1 MRNFR
6 FIVTTIILF
15 FSIVSNAQVGIGNTS
30 PNGAL
35 DITST
40 TDGLLIPRV
49 ALTITTSALPLTS
62 PTISELVYNSAT
74 VADVTP
80 GYYYWNGT
88 IWVRLATGASNNWT
102 IIGNTG
108 IIDGTN
114 FIGTAAAT
122 NIDVAFRRNNLAA
135 GKIGTTSTSFGVGAL
150 NVGATT
156 NSSAFGTNALNL
168 NTGANNVAVGNGSLA
183 SNISSANNTAVGF
196 NSLLVN
202 NATENTGIGSRTMIA
217 NSTGSQNVAIG
228 VNSLSSSTDGSQNTS
243 IGFQSL
249 LSNSSSIRNTSI
261 GYRSMATLNG
271 NAWVDN
277 VAIGWGAMADAVSG
291 TRGTFIGV
299 QAGRNNTGS
308 HSVAIGRQALGSNNG
323 GPSSGIDNVAIGH
336 QSLSFNTSGNQN
348 TGVGAESM
356 PFLTTGNFNTGI
368 GYRSGYQ
375 LSTGAQNT
383 FLGHQAGNNINSGTG
398 NVFIGNFAGSAETG
412 SSSNRLYISNSAS
425 NATTSLIYGEFSPTR
440 ILRTNSTFQIGD
452 PTTTG
457 YIFPAARGTLNQILQ
472 TNATGVLNWVN
483 PSTLTITETDPQVSS
498 ITINNIPKWNGT
510 TLVDGILVNDA
521 TNVGVGMSPLAG
533 NKLDVNGK
541 TRTTNFQMT
550 TGANANYI
558 LQSDAVGN
566 ATWVQN
572 PINTLSV
579 VRTNLNA
586 NQALNNTGWQLINF
600 NTIVL
605 DTNTEFASNRFTATR
620 AGIYEINAGYH
631 TDNQSNSQQYSI
643 GVYVNSTLY
652 QQTTGNHSNL

>member
-1 MRNFR
+1 
-6 FIVTTIILF
+6 
-15 FSIVSNAQVGIGNTS
+15 
-30 PNGAL
+30 
-35 DITST
+35 
-40 TDGLLIPRV
+40 
-49 ALTITTSALPLTS
+49 
-62 PTISELVYNSAT
+62 
-74 VADVTP
+74 
-80 GYYYWNGT
+80 
-88 IWVRLATGASNNWT
+88 
-102 IIGNTG
+102 
-108 IIDGTN
+108 
-114 FIGTAAAT
+114 
-122 NIDVAFRRNNLAA
+122 
-135 GKIGTTSTSFGVGAL
+135 
-150 NVGATT
+150 
-156 NSSAFGTNALNL
+156 
-168 NTGANNVAVGNGSLA
+168 
-183 SNISSANNTAVGF
+183 
-196 NSLLVN
+196 
-202 NATENTGIGSRTMIA
+202 
-217 NSTGSQNVAIG
+217 
-228 VNSLSSSTDGSQNTS
+228 
-243 IGFQSL
+243 
-249 LSNSSSIRNTSI
+249 
-261 GYRSMATLNG
+261 
-271 NAWVDN
+271 
-277 VAIGWGAMADAVSG
+277 
-291 TRGTFIGV
+291 
-299 QAGRNNTGS
+299 
-308 HSVAIGRQALGSNNG
+308 
-323 GPSSGIDNVAIGH
+323 
-336 QSLSFNTSGNQN
+336 
-348 TGVGAESM
+348 
-356 PFLTTGNFNTGI
+356 
-368 GYRSGYQ
+368 
-375 LSTGAQNT
+375 
-383 FLGHQAGNNINSGTG
+383 
-398 NVFIGNFAGSAETG
+398 VFIGNFAGSAETG

-652 QQTTGNHSNL
+652 QQTTGNHSNLGSVSRNINCVVNLAIGGYVEIFAENYQTPIAIDSFSGKTFFEIKQIK